1 MTGSN
6 SGCQEPFRRVDSALK
21 AVENKA
27 LAKANQ
33 ELMFAKDGLVIET
46 ITVGEFPEY
55 ETG

>member
-6 SGCQEPFRRVDSALK
+6 LGCQEPFRRVDSALK
-21 AVENKA
+21 AVENMA

-46 ITVGEFPEY
+46 ITVGEFPEN